1 MRIFERKNLKFSRA
15 IFLMLTEEQKRRI
28 KELHEKGL
36 SRNKIARELGISWDT
51 VNRVLKSANFNKS
64 KDLLDKTE
72 NFREEF
78 ERKSRIFEYEV
89 ELKRMGE
96 EITREKELADEYRLY
111 KLEILEK
118 KVDWVIKNIE
128 GCDEEINAENKDGI
142 QRDDWSSLQG
152 DC

>member
-1 MRIFERKNLKFSRA
+1 
-15 IFLMLTEEQKRRI
+15 MLTEEQKRRI